1 MGPVKFLK
9 RKLSKCK
16 SKAAVS
22 VDKSPKHSNSDGGGL
37 RLSYEEIQKLT
48 KDFATVIG
56 YGGFSTVYLAQF
68 RHSAAAVKLYCS
80 SGSSQR
86 VYDAFNQ
93 ELQILL
99 HIRHPNIVK
108 LLGYAEDQGALIME
122 FVPNGT
128 LHHKLHHASHTPPLA
143 WNQRAAVAFQL
154 ASAIAYL
161 HDTCAPHI
169 VHADVKPSNVLL
181 DGDLNCKLCDF
192 GSARV
197 GFSSAVAASGKRRSA
212 AAMITGSPGY
222 TDPLYLRT
230 GLVSKKNDV
239 YSFGVVVLE
248 LITGIEAFNPAT
260 GERLAARAPALLMN
274 AAEMVDPRLVR
285 GEVDLG
291 EVRAMAELAAKCI
304 SETPGTRPSASE
316 ILTTM
321 REAIPSLAFMFEKKV
336 SEIRT

>member
-1 MGPVKFLK
+1 MGLVKFLK
-9 RKLSKCK
+9 CKLTKCR
-16 SKAAVS
+16 SKASVS

-37 RLSYEEIQKLT
+37 RLSCEEIQKLT
-48 KDFATVIG
+48 TDFATVIG
-56 YGGFSTVYLAQF
+56 YGGFSTVYLVQF

-99 HIRHPNIVK
+99 HICHPNIVK
-108 LLGYAEDQGALIME
+108 LLGYTEDQGALIME
-122 FVPNGT
+122 YVPNGT
-128 LHHKLHHASHTPPLA
+128 LHHNLHSSHTPLT
-143 WNQRAAVAFQL
+143 WNQRASVAFQL

-161 HDTCAPHI
+161 HETCAPHI

-197 GFSSAVAASGKRRSA
+197 GFSSAVAAPGKRRSA
-212 AAMITGSPGY
+212 TTMITGSPGY

-239 YSFGVVVLE
+239 YSFGVVLLE
-248 LITGIEAFNPAT
+248 LITGIEAFSPAT
-260 GERLAARAPALLMN
+260 GERLAARAPSLLRD
-274 AAEMVDPRLVR
+274 AAEMVDPRMVR

-291 EVRAMAELAAKCI
+291 EVRALAELAAKCL
-304 SETPGTRPSASE
+304 SETPGIRPSASE

-321 REAIPSLAFMFEKKV
+321 SEAIPSLPFMFEKKV
-336 SEIRT
+336 A